1 MNSAPTLNALGT
13 NRIITTRQA
22 GNTNKCYVSDESDDV
37 SDEGNLSVGQST
49 DSVVNSI
56 QKSRTST
63 FTRESAI
70 IHLGHFPIRQ
80 EARPRH
86 NKR

>member
-22 GNTNKCYVSDESDDV
+22 GNTNKCYVSDE

-86 NKR
+86 I